1 MWFMIAKILRKL
13 GLGHAAYALAA
24 PLFFMKYGETEQGAD
39 VQAALELLHETS
51 PDPCSSCY
59 IPPRESRCDESEAE
73 LDVIIPAYN
82 VEDFIIRCLDSVT
95 KQQTGY
101 SFRVLAIDDGST
113 DSTGSILD
121 CYEGITVI
129 HQKNRGLSGAR
140 NTGLEHATAEYVLF
154 LDSDDELCEGAIEK
168 LMSAARAND
177 AAIVEG
183 SYTEVDLSGRT
194 IRRHSHHEGPMKATE
209 LSGFSCF
216 KVFKQSLFDSLVF
229 PKAYWYED
237 SIMRQ
242 IVCPLAIRNGLPVV
256 GIRDSVAFYR
266 QNPRGI
272 TRQSRGRSK
281 CLDSLYITMQLFKD
295 REKYGFPL
303 TPEYYDYILHM
314 AVQTWSRIR
323 FQSDEVQRAVFTV
336 YADFVE
342 RSFTGFRTEDRKLAA
357 LEKAIHERDYG
368 RYLAYCRL
376 H

>member
-1 MWFMIAKILRKL
+1 MIAKILRKL

-24 PLFFMKYGETEQGAD
+24 PFCSVKYGETEQGAD

-51 PDPCSSCY
+51 PDPCSSCH
-59 IPPRESRCDESEAE
+59 IPPRASRCDESGAE

-183 SYTEVDLSGRT
+183 GHTEVDLSGRT
-194 IRRHSHHEGPMKATE
+194 IRRHSHPQGLIPAVKCDGYAWGK
-209 LSGFSCF
+209 LL
-216 KVFKQSLFDSLVF
+216 KRSLFDSIIFPEGFWYQDSVMRQVVF
-229 PKAYWYED
+229 PLSDKLGCTT
-237 SIMRQ
+237 
-242 IVCPLAIRNGLPVV
+242 VGLNESMVL
-256 GIRDSVAFYR
+256 YR
-266 QNPRGI
+266 QNPGGI
-272 TRQSRGRSK
+272 TKKSRAKGKS
-281 CLDSLYITMQLFKD
+281 LQSLYLMMSLFED
-295 REKYGFPL
+295 RKQYGLEL

>member
-1 MWFMIAKILRKL
+1 MIAKILRKL

-24 PLFFMKYGETEQGAD
+24 PLFSVKYGETEQGAD

-59 IPPRESRCDESEAE
+59 IPSRESCCDESEAE
-73 LDVIIPAYN
+73 LDIIIPAYN
-82 VEDFIIRCLDSVT
+82 AEKYIVQCLNSVLN
-95 KQQTGY
+95 QESSH
-101 SFRVLAIDDGST
+101 SFRVLVIDDGST
-113 DSTGSILD
+113 DGTGSILD
-121 CYEGITVI
+121 AYQGISVV
-129 HQKNRGLSGAR
+129 HQENRGFSGAR
-140 NTGLEHATAEYVLF
+140 NRGLELADAEYIMF
-154 LDSDDELCEGAIEK
+154 LDSDDGLYAGAVEK
-168 LMSAARAND
+168 LMSAAKANN
-177 AAIVEG
+177 AVIAEG
-183 SYTEVDLSGRT
+183 SYTEVNPEGRT
-194 IRRHSHHEGPMKATE
+194 IRRHSHQQGPMKATE

-216 KVFKQSLFDSLVF
+216 KVFKRSLFDSLVF
-229 PKAYWYED
+229 PKDYWYED

-242 IVCPLAIRNGLPVV
+242 IVCPLAIRSGLPVV
-256 GIRDSVAFYR
+256 GIGDSVAFYR

-281 CLDSLYITMQLFKD
+281 CLDSLYITKQLFKD

-342 RSFTGFRTEDRKLAA
+342 RSFPGFRTEDRKLAA